1 MNRLLLTLLA
11 LGLATFSMGCAMCSQ
26 EYDYCPPT
34 LIHHGCGTCDP
45 TARANSILSTP
56 LPLAR
61 GETTISE
68 GEVIY
73 EVPGS

>member
-34 LIHHGCGTCDP
+34 LTHDGSGTCDP

-56 LPLAR
+56 RPLAT
-61 GETTISE
+61 GEPTISE